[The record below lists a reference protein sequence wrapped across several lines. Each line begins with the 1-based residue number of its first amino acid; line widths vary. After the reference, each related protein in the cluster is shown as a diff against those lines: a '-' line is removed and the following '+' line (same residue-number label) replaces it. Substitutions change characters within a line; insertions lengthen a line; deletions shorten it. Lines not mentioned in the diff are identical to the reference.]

1 MIGLQKQQMAGV
13 NVIPLDPSKL
23 RGKNRHKSLFAR
35 CLAGLLRALHDSR
48 RRQGEHVIRRYRHL
62 TCVSDAQGG
71 RHSDAVPAGRDK
83 ALVRQLGD

>member
-1 MIGLQKQQMAGV
+1 MIGLQKQQLAGV
-13 NVIPLDPSKL
+13 NVIPLDLSKT
-23 RGKNRHKSLFAR
+23 RQKSFFAR

-48 RRQGEHVIRRYRHL
+48 RGQGERVIRRYRHL
-62 TCVSDAQGG
+62 TCVSDVQGG